1 MSNTPAWATT
11 SCSAALCG
19 IPDVKRGAKICAY
32 ESKTE
37 SPKLKTS
44 ATIYLA
50 TGNAHK
56 LRELQQMFAVASL
69 PWVVEGAAALGG
81 MPEVEEDAGTFP
93 GNALLKARALRK
105 IAPQDAWV
113 LADDSGLEVTA
124 LGGAPGVYSAR
135 YAGVGAKDGANTEK
149 LLRAL
154 AIIPD
159 GARSAR
165 FVCVL
170 ALLGP
175 DGRESFFEG
184 ECRGRIGRTLAG
196 GGGFGY
202 DPVFFP
208 EGFDKTFAELGDD
221 VKNKISHRGTALKKL
236 FAHLRSCA

>member
-1 MSNTPAWATT
+1 MSQ
-11 SCSAALCG
+11 
-19 IPDVKRGAKICAY
+19 
-32 ESKTE
+32 
-37 SPKLKTS
+37 
-44 ATIYLA
+44 TIYLA

-56 LRELQQMFAVASL
+56 LRELQQMFAAANL
-69 PWVVEGAAALGG
+69 PWTIEGAAALGG
-81 MPEVEEDAGTFP
+81 MPAVEENAGTFA
-93 GNALLKARALRK
+93 GNALLKARALRAR
-105 IAPQDAWV
+105 APKEAWV
-113 LADDSGLEVTA
+113 LADDSGLEVA
-124 LGGAPGVYSAR
+124 VLGGAPGVHSAR

-154 AIIPD
+154 EIIPD
-159 GARSAR
+159 GARAAR

-175 DGRESFFEG
+175 GGEEKIFEG

-208 EGFDKTFAELGDD
+208 DGFDKTFAELGDD

-236 FAHLRSCA
+236 LAWLRGQ

>member
-1 MSNTPAWATT
+1 MSQ
-11 SCSAALCG
+11 
-19 IPDVKRGAKICAY
+19 
-32 ESKTE
+32 
-37 SPKLKTS
+37 
-44 ATIYLA
+44 TIYLA

-56 LRELQQMFAVASL
+56 LRELQQMFAAANL
-69 PWVVEGAAALGG
+69 PWAIEGAAALGG
-81 MPEVEEDAGTFP
+81 MPEVDENAGTFS
-93 GNALLKARALRK
+93 GNALLKARALQER
-105 IAPQDAWV
+105 APKEAWV
-113 LADDSGLEVTA
+113 LADDSGLEVSV
-124 LGGAPGVYSAR
+124 LGGAPGVHSAR

-154 AIIPD
+154 EIIPD
-159 GARSAR
+159 GVRVAR

-175 DGRESFFEG
+175 KGEEKIFEG

-208 EGFDKTFAELGDD
+208 DGFEKTFAEIGDD

-236 FAHLRSCA
+236 FAWLRGQ

>member
-1 MSNTPAWATT
+1 MSH
-11 SCSAALCG
+11 
-19 IPDVKRGAKICAY
+19 I
-32 ESKTE
+32 
-37 SPKLKTS
+37 
-44 ATIYLA
+44 IYVA

-56 LRELQQMFAVASL
+56 LRELQQMFAAANL
-69 PWVVEGAAALGG
+69 PWTIEGAAALGG
-81 MPEVEEDAGTFP
+81 MPDVDENAGTFS
-93 GNALLKARALRK
+93 GNALIKARALQK
-105 IAPQDAWV
+105 LAPKGAWV

-124 LGGAPGVYSAR
+124 LGGAPGIYSAR

-154 AIIPD
+154 EIIPD
-159 GARSAR
+159 GSRAAR

-175 DGRESFFEG
+175 QGEEKIFEG

-208 EGFDKTFAELGDD
+208 DGFNKTFAEIGDD

-236 FAHLRSCA
+236 FNWLRGQ

>member
-1 MSNTPAWATT
+1 MS
-11 SCSAALCG
+11 
-19 IPDVKRGAKICAY
+19 R
-32 ESKTE
+32 
-37 SPKLKTS
+37 
-44 ATIYLA
+44 TIYLA

-56 LRELQQMFAVASL
+56 LRELQQMFAAANL
-69 PWVVEGAAALGG
+69 PWQIKGAAAVGG
-81 MPEVEEDAGTFP
+81 MPEVDENAGTFS
-93 GNALLKARALRK
+93 GNALIKARALQK
-105 IAPQDAWV
+105 SAPKEAWV

-124 LGGAPGVYSAR
+124 LGGAPGVHSAR

-154 AIIPD
+154 EIIPENL
-159 GARSAR
+159 RSAR

-175 DGRESFFEG
+175 HGEEKFFEG
-184 ECRGRIGRTLAG
+184 ECRGRIGRTLSG

-208 EGFDKTFAELGDD
+208 DGFDKTFAELGYD

-236 FAHLRSCA
+236 FIYLKTSR